1 MLTPEAILEAL
12 RPVQDPELHKSLV
25 ELNPLGQD

>member
-12 RPVQDPELHKSLV
+12 RPFQDPELQKSLV
-25 ELNPLGQD
+25 ELNMIR